1 MVAVG
6 SGHSLAAGRG
16 QLATLLALT
25 SLLLSLA
32 ALPLSVVALV
42 PRAGGGKAGLR
53 CEGEYPY
60 TICREHI
67 GLLVISGF
75 IMLGLVSCAH
85 FANPRD
91 VKLIDQLA
99 KPPSSFYKM
108 FMLS

>member
-6 SGHSLAAGRG
+6 SGHSLGAGRG

-53 CEGEYPY
+53 CTGEHPY

-67 GLLVISGF
+67 GLFIIHGLTNCLCLIWLVA
-75 IMLGLVSCAH
+75 LTL
-85 FANPRD
+85 
-91 VKLIDQLA
+91 LILE
-99 KPPSSFYKM
+99 M
-108 FMLS
+108 